1 MPEKS
6 QINLTCQY
14 KVQNESFT
22 IVFLT
27 PCKMTTSR
35 DQGERRVIYVKMYLF
50 LVLNIVTYNE
60 YDLGRV

>member
-22 IVFLT
+22 IVLLT

-35 DQGERRVIYVKMYLF
+35 DQSERRENVFISGAKYRDV
-50 LVLNIVTYNE
+50 
-60 YDLGRV
+60 

>member
-14 KVQNESFT
+14 KVQNESLT
-22 IVFLT
+22 IVILT
-27 PCKMTTSR
+27 PCKMTTSQDHAR
-35 DQGERRVIYVKMYLF
+35 ADAVKMCLF

-60 YDLGRV
+60 YELDI